1 MNEFEPEIKQVN
13 NEQSA
18 PRIVR
23 NEIRTPEIFYQEE
36 SKRIS
41 DSNQPIIIEDNAGK
55 QIYEHSPPPNNIDTN
70 TQIPISVNQNNTA
83 DNPPK

>member
-1 MNEFEPEIKQVN
+1 VN

-55 QIYEHSPPPNNIDTN
+55 
-70 TQIPISVNQNNTA
+70 
-83 DNPPK
+83 